1 MKKRYDFSLKKS
13 RFWPP
18 TWTQNGA
25 KNRTRNRNKGAIKGI
40 PSPSTKKYQKWTQ
53 NAPKMEAKWT
63 QTGAKWRQ
71 MEPQG
76 RHREQKGIWEGPRK
90 SEGRQNGANI
100 LIKSIQNSIKK
111 SIWLW
116 IALLLDFS

>member
-18 TWTQNGA
+18 KWTQNGA
-25 KNRTRNRNKGAIKGI
+25 QNRTRNRNKGAIKGI

-53 NAPKMEAKWT
+53 NARKMEAKWT

-76 RHREQKGIWEGPRK
+76 RHKEPRGIWEGSRK
-90 SEGRQNGANI
+90 LKGHQNGANGHAKRI
-100 LIKSIQNSIKK
+100 FK
-111 SIWLW
+111 
-116 IALLLDFS
+116 